1 MWTIY
6 QSYEQQKR
14 DNQQFDFDDMAI
26 ACLHMLTEQPEL
38 LKRYQERFQYILVDE
53 FQDINPV
60 QYQLIQLLAGESEQL
75 FCVGMMI
82 KPFTP
87 LEGAILLSFLNSNKT
102 ILLLRSSIYMRIT
115 GLTIRLSQVLMRLL
129 RKISIAMR
137 RR

>member
-75 FCVGMMI
+75 FCV
-82 KPFTP
+82 
-87 LEGAILLSFLNSNKT
+87 
-102 ILLLRSSIYMRIT
+102 
-115 GLTIRLSQVLMRLL
+115 
-129 RKISIAMR
+129 
-137 RR
+137 